1 MSKSKVALGAV
12 VGILVAVSHLG
23 LPSPWGDLVSSLLGV
38 MAYLADHNK
47 VAAAL
52 ARKGAA

>member
-38 MAYLADHNK
+38 AAYFANHDK

-52 ARKGAA
+52 AKVGA